1 MSFQL
6 SETVADALLDRLS
19 SDDAFRSMFVA
30 DPRAALATVGFAPAA
45 DVSMHGGIWMCMSVT
60 ELASKEAI
68 RAGRNELRNQLVLQR
83 ASHSPIHLEVA
94 TAQQVA

>member
-6 SETVADALLDRLS
+6 SESVADALLDKLS

-30 DPRAALATVGFAPAA
+30 DPRAALVSVGFAPAA
-45 DVSMHGGIWMCMSVT
+45 DASVHGGIWMCLSVT

-83 ASHSPIHLEVA
+83 ASHCPIALEVA
-94 TAQQVA
+94 TSRQVA